1 MAECEFTVHV
11 KDEYHGLCEI
21 DCMEIALSDCSRN
34 VKVEPGP
41 ETQLA
46 NHAQLVKSEP
56 SETDYSETASS
67 QDTVAANTEW
77 FRNVNVEPG
86 PETQLANHAHLVKS
100 EPSETDY
107 SETASSQDTIASITE
122 WFRSKGSDL
131 DSSAEED
138 SPVKPTATPLPP
150 PPAKR
155 GTKRGRKIKRF
166 SCTLCHFVTKRKAGM
181 ALHFKKHKRA
191 ESLPQAAPSQ
201 TEERNESGNDS
212 SEDEMASKDVD
223 ASPNAT
229 ATLENLQK
237 SNGQRDLSQ
246 NRTAVDSETS
256 KETAPFQSQKGDGS
270 DEDTGSLPSSYGS
283 NESLHK
289 DEDRKSPQSARHSY
303 ESRGDL
309 RTATIKEPLLLRCH
323 VCPFTTKYQATLFL
337 HIKAHANNK
346 EKTLLS
352 CQFCSYTTRFKNDL
366 VSHAR
371 SHTSK
376 TPHRSTVG
384 TRAYGDKGNM
394 VAHVHIRAADIPF
407 KCDICPRQFKQK
419 LLLRQHMHSKH
430 ADSEKVQTP

>member
-1 MAECEFTVHV
+1 MVCCMVDAVKAECELTVDV
-11 KDEYHGLCEI
+11 NDEYHGLCEI
-21 DCMEIALSDCSRN
+21 DCMEVELSDCSGN

-46 NHAQLVKSEP
+46 NHAHLKSEP

-67 QDTVAANTEW
+67 RDTVAANTEW
-77 FRNVNVEPG
+77 FRNE
-86 PETQLANHAHLVKS
+86 
-100 EPSETDY
+100 
-107 SETASSQDTIASITE
+107 
-122 WFRSKGSDL
+122 GSDL
-131 DSSAEED
+131 DTSTEED
-138 SPVKPTATPLPP
+138 SPIKPAAMPP

-155 GTKRGRKIKRF
+155 GTKRGRKVTRF

-181 ALHFKKHKRA
+181 VLHLKKHKRA
-191 ESLPQAAPSQ
+191 ASLPQAAPSQ

-229 ATLENLQK
+229 ATPEKNLEK
-237 SNGQRDLSQ
+237 SNGQRDLSE
-246 NRTAVDSETS
+246 NRTTVDSETS
-256 KETAPFQSQKGDGS
+256 KETAPFQSQKEDWS
-270 DEDTGSLPSSYGS
+270 DEDTGSLTSACGS

-303 ESRGDL
+303 KSRGDL
-309 RTATIKEPLLLRCH
+309 CTVTIKEPLLLRCH

-376 TPHRSTVG
+376 RPSTVG
-384 TRAYGDKGNM
+384 TRAYGDKGNI
-394 VAHVHIRAADIPF
+394 VAHVRIRAADIPL
-407 KCDICPRQFKQK
+407 KCDICPREFKQK
-419 LLLRQHMHSKH
+419 PLLRQHMHSKH
-430 ADSEKVQTP
+430 AGSEKVQTP

>member
-1 MAECEFTVHV
+1 MVCCMIDAVKAECELTVDV
-11 KDEYHGLCEI
+11 NDEYHGLCEI
-21 DCMEIALSDCSRN
+21 DGMEVELSDCSGN

-46 NHAQLVKSEP
+46 YQARLIKSEL

-77 FRNVNVEPG
+77 FRNE
-86 PETQLANHAHLVKS
+86 
-100 EPSETDY
+100 
-107 SETASSQDTIASITE
+107 
-122 WFRSKGSDL
+122 GSDL
-131 DSSAEED
+131 DTSTEED
-138 SPVKPTATPLPP
+138 SPIKPTAMRP
-150 PPAKR
+150 PPAKC
-155 GTKRGRKIKRF
+155 GTKRGRKVTRF

-181 ALHFKKHKRA
+181 VLHLKKHKRA
-191 ESLPQAAPSQ
+191 ASLPQAAPSQ
-201 TEERNESGNDS
+201 TEERNKSGNDS

-229 ATLENLQK
+229 ATPEKNLEK
-237 SNGQRDLSQ
+237 SNGQRDLSE
-246 NRTAVDSETS
+246 NKTAVDSATS

-270 DEDTGSLPSSYGS
+270 DENTGSLTSACGS

-289 DEDRKSPQSARHSY
+289 DKDRKLPQSARHSY
-303 ESRGDL
+303 KSRGDL
-309 RTATIKEPLLLRCH
+309 RTSTIKEPLLLRCH

-352 CQFCSYTTRFKNDL
+352 CQFCSYTTRLKNDL

-376 TPHRSTVG
+376 TPYRSTVG
-384 TRAYGDKGNM
+384 TSAYGDKDHI
-394 VAHVHIRAADIPF
+394 VAHVHIRATNIPF
-407 KCDICPRQFKQK
+407 KCDICPREFKQK
-419 LLLRQHMHSKH
+419 PLLRQHMHIYM
-430 ADSEKVQTP
+430 